1 MARNKKPSRGS
12 VNIPFC
18 AADIRA
24 NRANRLHLRR
34 NQRSILQKD
43 KLWSFDVTLW
53 DLRDDA
59 CDACEFLQCRCG
71 TLRNGG
77 DVDFLGKHL
86 EVIAL
91 LLGRRR
97 RQLLTRL
104 IIPVRAFPQYHS
116 KANAARTENLAT
128 RTLRTTNPQCG
139 YARNIP
145 IPGRTQTGCLP

>member
-18 AADIRA
+18 AADIHA

-43 KLWSFDVTLW
+43 KLWSFDVTFVGSARRRLRVFTVPVW
-53 DLRDDA
+53 NFTQWWRRRCDL
-59 CDACEFLQCRCG
+59 
-71 TLRNGG
+71 
-77 DVDFLGKHL
+77 LGRHL

-128 RTLRTTNPQCG
+128 RTPRTTNPQCG

>member
-24 NRANRLHLRR
+24 NQANRLHLRR

-43 KLWSFDVTLW
+43 KLWSFDVTFVGS
-53 DLRDDA
+53 A
-59 CDACEFLQCRCG
+59 
-71 TLRNGG
+71 
-77 DVDFLGKHL
+77 
-86 EVIAL
+86 
-91 LLGRRR
+91 RRR
-97 RQLLTRL
+97 LRVFTVPVWNFTQWWRRRFTGETFGSNCVASGTAQRQLLTRL